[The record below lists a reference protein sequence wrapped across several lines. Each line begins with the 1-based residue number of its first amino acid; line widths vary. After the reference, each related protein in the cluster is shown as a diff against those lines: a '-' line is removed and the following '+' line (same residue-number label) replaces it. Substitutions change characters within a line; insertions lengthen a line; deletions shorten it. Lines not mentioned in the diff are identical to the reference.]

1 LNLAPFPSAGPTTS
15 NPEVIATPKKEIQM
29 KSRVLIAIVISLT
42 FSFAQP
48 ATHSSQEPAP
58 KQYFIAIFSRGP
70 AWDDSKPANEQV
82 GFKEHGENLR
92 RLRTEKRIPIG
103 GRYGE
108 KGMVIIEA
116 KNEDEARSLF
126 ASDVMVLKKTFAL
139 ELHQFRPFYKGTIE

>member
-1 LNLAPFPSAGPTTS
+1 MISH
-15 NPEVIATPKKEIQM
+15 
-29 KSRVLIAIVISLT
+29 VLLTMIFGLT
-42 FSFAQP
+42 FSAVQP
-48 ATHSSQEPAP
+48 AAPAPQEPAA

-70 AWDDSKPANEQV
+70 AWDESKPANEQI

-108 KGMVIIEA
+108 KGMVIVEA

-126 ASDVMVLKKTFAL
+126 ASDVMVAEKDLRA
-139 ELHQFRPFYKGTIE
+139 

>member
-1 LNLAPFPSAGPTTS
+1 MISH
-15 NPEVIATPKKEIQM
+15 
-29 KSRVLIAIVISLT
+29 VLLTMILGLT
-42 FSFAQP
+42 FSAVQP
-48 ATHSSQEPAP
+48 AAPPPQEPAA

-70 AWDDSKPANEQV
+70 AWDESKPANEQT

-92 RLRTEKRIPIG
+92 RLRAEKRIPIG

-108 KGMVIIEA
+108 KGMVIVEA

-126 ASDVMVLKKTFAL
+126 ASDVMVVKKMFAM